1 MAPDDRDRTFE
12 KALARQL
19 RSSASSTP
27 EASSPA
33 GASGGPLA
41 ELCPDPETLAAYHD
55 GSLSL
60 EERNLWK
67 NHVLSCDSCQLVLA
81 HLATPLDI
89 PVGLD
94 VKENVLVAQQRAAS
108 AAASPAPAARPS
120 PIHSLRWLWLVPAG
134 AIAAAL
140 VAWVS
145 LQERKPLSVTPS
157 SPVEIAENRQAATVA
172 SSPKPALSDSME
184 RKRKDQSA
192 ASSTAGAREADS
204 VSRDSALK
212 NSQNEVQQNQ
222 QTISNNAP
230 APTHGPSVS
239 QQKQE
244 QQINRIAA
252 GRAGAADQKKLD
264 ATSNLTA
271 NGRNTGA
278 AAGSALAS
286 PTPVPAGDFQA
297 GVGVGVAKAKRA
309 DAPLTPPPPP
319 PSSEPGFVAG
329 GSIPASPPAKAAPA
343 QHAPAPSPASGSG
356 AGAAPKPEAVAA
368 DSISAAT
375 ESVEVSS
382 APQAFAKTKAQ
393 AQERGMMRAAALQNP
408 RIFGTPDGKQ
418 LWRIGP
424 AGSLEH
430 SKDEGVNWI
439 QQISGV
445 YTDLRAGSAPSAKVC
460 WIVGN
465 AGTILR
471 TTDGGT
477 HWTKLDSPVT
487 NDLTGVR
494 AEDAK
499 HAWIWFVPDQQAGLV
514 KTYQTSDGG
523 RTWSTL
529 TGE

>member
-1 MAPDDRDRTFE
+1 MAPDNRDRTFE
-12 KALARQL
+12 KALARHL

-27 EASSPA
+27 GASSLGGAPA
-33 GASGGPLA
+33 SPLGG
-41 ELCPDPETLAAYHD
+41 LCPDPETLAAYHD

-94 VKENVLVAQQRAAS
+94 VKENVLVAEQRAAS
-108 AAASPAPAARPS
+108 AAASSVPASRPS

-140 VAWVS
+140 IAWVS
-145 LQERKPLSVTPS
+145 LQERKPLPVTPS
-157 SPVEIAENRQAATVA
+157 SRVETAENRQPAATA
-172 SSPKPALSDSME
+172 PSPKPALSDSME
-184 RKRKDQSA
+184 RKRKDQPAAPSA
-192 ASSTAGAREADS
+192 GRAVEADS
-204 VSRDSALK
+204 TSRDDSALK
-212 NSQNEVQQNQ
+212 KSQNELQQNQ
-222 QTISNNAP
+222 QSISNYSP
-230 APTHGPSVS
+230 APTHGPSLS

-264 ATSNLTA
+264 ATSSLNAT
-271 NGRNTGA
+271 TGA
-278 AAGSALAS
+278 IGDRTPAS
-286 PTPVPAGDFQA
+286 LSPV
-297 GVGVGVAKAKRA
+297 
-309 DAPLTPPPPP
+309 PPPPP
-319 PSSEPGFVAG
+319 PPASEPGFVSD
-329 GSIPASPPAKAAPA
+329 GSIPPPPPAKAALA
-343 QHAPAPSPASGSG
+343 QPAPAPPAASG
-356 AGAAPKPEAVAA
+356 GAAPKPEAAAA

-382 APQAFAKTKAQ
+382 VPQAFAKAKV
-393 AQERGMMRAAALQNP
+393 QERGMMRAAALQNP
-408 RIFGTPDGKQ
+408 HVFGAPGGKQ

-430 SKDEGVNWI
+430 SKDEGLNWI

-445 YTDLRAGSAPSAKVC
+445 YTDLLAGSAPSAKVC

-499 HAWIWFVPDQQAGLV
+499 HAWIWFVPDQQTGFV

>member
-1 MAPDDRDRTFE
+1 MAPDNRDRNFE

-19 RSSASSTP
+19 RSSAS
-27 EASSPA
+27 
-33 GASGGPLA
+33 PLA
-41 ELCPDPETLAAYHD
+41 GLCPDPETLAAYHD

-89 PVGLD
+89 PVGQD
-94 VKENVLVAQQRAAS
+94 VKESVLVAQQRAAS
-108 AAASPAPAARPS
+108 ANAASPAPASRPS

-134 AIAAAL
+134 AIAAVL

-157 SPVEIAENRQAATVA
+157 SPVEIAENRQPATVA
-172 SSPKPALSDSME
+172 PSPKPALSDSGE
-184 RKRKDQSA
+184 RKRKDQSV
-192 ASSTAGAREADS
+192 ASSTGGVAEADS
-204 VSRDSALK
+204 ARDAYALK
-212 NSQNEVQQNQ
+212 NSQNERQQNQ
-222 QTISNNAP
+222 QLTSQNAP
-230 APTHGPSVS
+230 ALNHGPSLS

-264 ATSNLTA
+264 ATSSLNAT
-271 NGRNTGA
+271 TGA
-278 AAGSALAS
+278 IGDRTPAS
-286 PTPVPAGDFQA
+286 LSPV
-297 GVGVGVAKAKRA
+297 
-309 DAPLTPPPPP
+309 PPPPP
-319 PSSEPGFVAG
+319 PASSERGFVAD
-329 GSIPASPPAKAAPA
+329 GSIPPPPPAKAVPA
-343 QHAPAPSPASGSG
+343 QHAPAPPAASG
-356 AGAAPKPEAVAA
+356 GAAPKPEAAAA
-368 DSISAAT
+368 DSISAVT

-382 APQAFAKTKAQ
+382 APRAFAKTKV
-393 AQERGMMRAAALQNP
+393 QERGMMRAAALQNP
-408 RIFGTPDGKQ
+408 PVFGAPGGKQ

-430 SKDEGVNWI
+430 SKDAGLNWI

-445 YTDLRAGSAPSAKVC
+445 YTDLLAGSAPSAKVC

-471 TTDGGT
+471 STDGGT

-499 HAWIWFVPDQQAGLV
+499 HAWIWFVPDQQSGLV

-523 RTWSTL
+523 RTWSSAPSDN
-529 TGE
+529 

>member
-1 MAPDDRDRTFE
+1 MASDDRDRTFE

-19 RSSASSTP
+19 RSSASSSP
-27 EASSPA
+27 DASSLA
-33 GASGGPLA
+33 GASASPLA
-41 ELCPDPETLAAYHD
+41 GLCPDPETLAAYHD

-67 NHVLSCDSCQLVLA
+67 NHVLGCDSCQLVLA

-89 PVGLD
+89 PVSQD
-94 VKENVLVAQQRAAS
+94 VKENVLVAKQRAAS
-108 AAASPAPAARPS
+108 ASAASPAPGSRPS

-145 LQERKPLSVTPS
+145 LQERKPLSVTQS
-157 SPVEIAENRQAATVA
+157 SPVEIAENRQPATVA
-172 SSPKPALSDSME
+172 PSPKPALADSME
-184 RKRKDQSA
+184 RKRKDQPA
-192 ASSTAGAREADS
+192 ASSTSGAREADS

-212 NSQNEVQQNQ
+212 KSQNELQQNQ
-222 QTISNNAP
+222 QSISNNAP

-264 ATSNLTA
+264 ETSSLTA

-278 AAGSALAS
+278 AAGSALKS
-286 PTPVPAGDFQA
+286 P
-297 GVGVGVAKAKRA
+297 
-309 DAPLTPPPPP
+309 APMTPPPPP

-329 GSIPASPPAKAAPA
+329 GSIPAPPPAKAAPA
-343 QHAPAPSPASGSG
+343 QHASSPSAVSSSG
-356 AGAAPKPEAVAA
+356 AGVAPKPEAVAA

-393 AQERGMMRAAALQNP
+393 ELGMMRAAALQNP
-408 RIFGTPDGKQ
+408 RVFGTQDGKQ

-430 SKDEGVNWI
+430 SKDLGLNWI

-445 YTDLRAGSAPSAKVC
+445 YTDLLAGSAPSTKVC

-499 HAWIWFVPDQQAGLV
+499 HAWIWFVPDPQTGFV

>member
-1 MAPDDRDRTFE
+1 MAPDNRDRNFE

-19 RSSASSTP
+19 RSSASS
-27 EASSPA
+27 SPDAGSHA
-33 GASGGPLA
+33 GASASPLA
-41 ELCPDPETLAAYHD
+41 GICPDPETLAAYHD

-67 NHVLSCDSCQLVLA
+67 NHVLGCDSCQVVLA

-89 PVGLD
+89 PVAQD
-94 VKENVLVAQQRAAS
+94 VKESVLVAPQRA
-108 AAASPAPAARPS
+108 AAASPARAARPS
-120 PIHSLRWLWLVPAG
+120 PMHSLRWLWLVPAG

-157 SPVEIAENRQAATVA
+157 SPVEIAENRQPAGSAP
-172 SSPKPALSDSME
+172 SEKPALSDSME
-184 RKRKDQSA
+184 RKRKDQRA
-192 ASSTAGAREADS
+192 ASSTGAAPEADLT
-204 VSRDSALK
+204 SRDSALK
-212 NSQNEVQQNQ
+212 KSQNELQQNQ
-222 QTISNNAP
+222 QSLSNNAP
-230 APTHGPSVS
+230 APAHGPSLS

-264 ATSNLTA
+264 SSLNA
-271 NGRNTGA
+271 NGQNTGA
-278 AAGSALAS
+278 VAGRVLAS
-286 PTPVPAGDFQA
+286 PSPA
-297 GVGVGVAKAKRA
+297 
-309 DAPLTPPPPP
+309 PHPPPS
-319 PSSEPGFVAG
+319 PSSEPGLVAG
-329 GSIPASPPAKAAPA
+329 GSIPPPPPAKATPA
-343 QHAPAPSPASGSG
+343 QPAPAPPAASG
-356 AGAAPKPEAVAA
+356 GAAPKPEAAAA
-368 DSISAAT
+368 DAISTAT

-382 APQAFAKTKAQ
+382 ASRSLAKTKAQ
-393 AQERGMMRAAALQNP
+393 EHGMMRAAALQNP
-408 RIFGTPDGKQ
+408 HVFGAPGGKQ

-424 AGSLEH
+424 AGSLEY
-430 SKDEGVNWI
+430 SKDEGLNWI

-445 YTDLRAGSAPSAKVC
+445 YTDLLAGSAPSAKIC

-465 AGTILR
+465 AGTVLR

-477 HWTKLDSPVT
+477 RWTKLDSPVT

-499 HAWIWFVPDQQAGLV
+499 HAWIWFVPDPQTGFV

-523 RTWSTL
+523 RTWSAL
-529 TGE
+529 AGE

>member
-1 MAPDDRDRTFE
+1 MAPDNRDRNFE

-27 EASSPA
+27 DASSLA
-33 GASGGPLA
+33 GASTSPLA
-41 ELCPDPETLAAYHD
+41 GLCPDPETLAAYHD

-67 NHVLSCDSCQLVLA
+67 NHVLSCDSCQVVLA

-89 PVGLD
+89 PVGQD
-94 VKENVLVAQQRAAS
+94 VKESVLVGQRRPAAG
-108 AAASPAPAARPS
+108 AASPAPASRPS

-157 SPVEIAENRQAATVA
+157 SPVEIAENRQPAVTAP
-172 SSPKPALSDSME
+172 SEKPALSDSME
-184 RKRKDQSA
+184 RKRKDQPAAPSA
-192 ASSTAGAREADS
+192 GRAVEADS
-204 VSRDSALK
+204 TSRDSSLK
-212 NSQNEVQQNQ
+212 KSENELQQNQ
-222 QTISNNAP
+222 QSNSRNAP
-230 APTHGPSVS
+230 APTHGPSLS
-239 QQKQE
+239 QQNQQ

-252 GRAGAADQKKLD
+252 GRAGAADQRKLD
-264 ATSNLTA
+264 ATSSLNAT
-271 NGRNTGA
+271 TGA
-278 AAGSALAS
+278 IGGRALAS
-286 PTPVPAGDFQA
+286 PSPVP
-297 GVGVGVAKAKRA
+297 
-309 DAPLTPPPPP
+309 PPPPP
-319 PSSEPGFVAG
+319 PSSEPGFVAD
-329 GSIPASPPAKAAPA
+329 GSIPPPPPAKAAPA
-343 QHAPAPSPASGSG
+343 QPAPPAASG
-356 AGAAPKPEAVAA
+356 GAAPKPEAAAA
-368 DSISAAT
+368 DSISAVT

-382 APQAFAKTKAQ
+382 APRAFAKTKV
-393 AQERGMMRAAALQNP
+393 QERGMMRAAALQNP
-408 RIFGTPDGKQ
+408 RVFGAPDGKQ

-430 SKDEGVNWI
+430 SKDAGLNWI

-445 YTDLRAGSAPSAKVC
+445 YTDLLAGSAPSAKVC

-471 TTDGGT
+471 STDGGT
-477 HWTKLDSPVT
+477 HWTKVDSPVT

-494 AEDAK
+494 ADDAK
-499 HAWIWFVPDQQAGLV
+499 HAWIWFVPDQQTGLV

-523 RTWSTL
+523 RTWSSAPSDN
-529 TGE
+529 

>member
-27 EASSPA
+27 D
-33 GASGGPLA
+33 ASGLAAASASPLA
-41 ELCPDPETLAAYHD
+41 GLCPDPETLAAYHD

-81 HLATPLDI
+81 HLATPLEI
-89 PVGLD
+89 PVSQD

-108 AAASPAPAARPS
+108 AAASRAPAARPS

-145 LQERKPLSVTPS
+145 LQERKPLSVTPT
-157 SPVEIAENRQAATVA
+157 SPVEIAENRQPATAAP
-172 SSPKPALSDSME
+172 SPKPALSDSME
-184 RKRKDQSA
+184 RKRKDQPT
-192 ASSTAGAREADS
+192 ASSNAGTREADS
-204 VSRDSALK
+204 TDRDSALK
-212 NSQNEVQQNQ
+212 KSQNELQQNQ
-222 QTISNNAP
+222 QSMSNNAP
-230 APTHGPSVS
+230 APTHGPSLS

-252 GRAGAADQKKLD
+252 SKARAADEKKLD
-264 ATSNLTA
+264 ATSSLNA

-278 AAGSALAS
+278 AAGSASVS
-286 PTPVPAGDFQA
+286 PAPVS
-297 GVGVGVAKAKRA
+297 
-309 DAPLTPPPPP
+309 PPPPP

-329 GSIPASPPAKAAPA
+329 GSIPPPPPAKAKPA
-343 QHAPAPSPASGSG
+343 QHAPAPSSASGSG

-368 DSISAAT
+368 DSISAAR
-375 ESVEVSS
+375 ESV

-393 AQERGMMRAAALQNP
+393 ELGMMRAAALQNP
-408 RIFGTPDGKQ
+408 RVFGAPDGKQ

-430 SKDEGVNWI
+430 SKDKGLNWI

-445 YTDLRAGSAPSAKVC
+445 YTDLLAGSAPSAKVC

-494 AEDAK
+494 ADDAK
-499 HAWIWFVPDQQAGLV
+499 HAWIWFVPDPQTGFV

>member
-19 RSSASSTP
+19 RSSASSIP
-27 EASSPA
+27 DASSLA
-33 GASGGPLA
+33 GASASPLA
-41 ELCPDPETLAAYHD
+41 GLCPDPETLAAYHD

-89 PVGLD
+89 SVGQD

-108 AAASPAPAARPS
+108 AVASPAPGARPS

-157 SPVEIAENRQAATVA
+157 SPVEIAENRQPAATA
-172 SSPKPALSDSME
+172 PSEKPVLSDSME
-184 RKRKDQSA
+184 RKRKDQPA
-192 ASSTAGAREADS
+192 APPARRAMEADLA
-204 VSRDSALK
+204 SRDSDLK
-212 NSQNEVQQNQ
+212 KSQNERLQNQ
-222 QTISNNAP
+222 QPASQNAP
-230 APTHGPSVS
+230 APTHGPSLS

-264 ATSNLTA
+264 ATSSLNET
-271 NGRNTGA
+271 GRNTRA
-278 AAGSALAS
+278 VAGGALAS
-286 PTPVPAGDFQA
+286 PSPVPQ
-297 GVGVGVAKAKRA
+297 
-309 DAPLTPPPPP
+309 PPPP

-329 GSIPASPPAKAAPA
+329 GSIPPPSPAKAAPA
-343 QHAPAPSPASGSG
+343 QPAPVPSSISQS
-356 AGAAPKPEAVAA
+356 GAAPKPGAAAA
-368 DSISAAT
+368 DSISAAS

-382 APQAFAKTKAQ
+382 APQAFAKTKS
-393 AQERGMMRAAALQNP
+393 QERGMMRAAALQNP
-408 RIFGTPDGKQ
+408 HVFGAPDGKQ

-430 SKDEGVNWI
+430 SKDEGLNWL

-445 YTDLRAGSAPSAKVC
+445 YTDLLAGSAPSAKVC

-494 AEDAK
+494 ADDAK
-499 HAWIWFVPDQQAGLV
+499 HAWIWFVPDQQTGLV

-523 RTWSTL
+523 RTWSPAPSDN
-529 TGE
+529 

>member
-27 EASSPA
+27 DASGLA
-33 GASGGPLA
+33 GASAAPLA
-41 ELCPDPETLAAYHD
+41 GLCPDPETLAAYHD

-60 EERNLWK
+60 EERTLWK

-94 VKENVLVAQQRAAS
+94 AKENVLVAKQRVAS
-108 AAASPAPAARPS
+108 ANAGSPAPGVRPS

-145 LQERKPLSVTPS
+145 LQERKPLSVTQS
-157 SPVEIAENRQAATVA
+157 SPVEIAENRQPAAA
-172 SSPKPALSDSME
+172 APSEKPALSDSME

-192 ASSTAGAREADS
+192 APPTRSQVEADS
-204 VSRDSALK
+204 AKSAYALK
-212 NSQNEVQQNQ
+212 QSQNELQQNQ
-222 QTISNNAP
+222 QSISNNAP
-230 APTHGPSVS
+230 APAHGPSVS

-252 GRAGAADQKKLD
+252 GRAGAADKKKLD
-264 ATSNLTA
+264 ETSSLTA
-271 NGRNTGA
+271 NGRSTGA
-278 AAGSALAS
+278 AGTALAS
-286 PTPVPAGDFQA
+286 PSPAVP
-297 GVGVGVAKAKRA
+297 
-309 DAPLTPPPPP
+309 PPPPP
-319 PSSEPGFVAG
+319 PSSEPSFVAG
-329 GSIPASPPAKAAPA
+329 GSIPAPPPAKAAPA
-343 QHAPAPSPASGSG
+343 QHAPAPSAGSGSG

-368 DSISAAT
+368 DSISAAS
-375 ESVEVSS
+375 ESVDVSS
-382 APQAFAKTKAQ
+382 APQAFAKAKV
-393 AQERGMMRAAALQNP
+393 QERGMMRAAALQNP
-408 RIFGTPDGKQ
+408 RVFGTQDEKQ

-430 SKDEGVNWI
+430 SKDLGLNWI

-445 YTDLRAGSAPSAKVC
+445 YTDLLAGSAPSAKVC

-494 AEDAK
+494 ADDAK
-499 HAWIWFVPDQQAGLV
+499 HAWIWFVPDPQTGFV

>member
-1 MAPDDRDRTFE
+1 MALDDRDRTFE

-27 EASSPA
+27 DANALA
-33 GASGGPLA
+33 GASASPLA
-41 ELCPDPETLAAYHD
+41 GLCPDPETLAAYHD

-81 HLATPLDI
+81 HLATPLEI
-89 PVGLD
+89 PVGQD
-94 VKENVLVAQQRAAS
+94 VKEDVLVAQQRATS
-108 AAASPAPAARPS
+108 AAAPSVPGVRPS

-145 LQERKPLSVTPS
+145 LQEKKSFSVTPS
-157 SPVEIAENRQAATVA
+157 SPVEIAENRQPAGTA
-172 SSPKPALSDSME
+172 PPEKPALADSRE

-192 ASSTAGAREADS
+192 ASSTGGVAEADLA
-204 VSRDSALK
+204 SRDSALK
-212 NSQNEVQQNQ
+212 KSNSNNESQQNQ
-222 QTISNNAP
+222 QNTSQNAP
-230 APTHGPSVS
+230 APTHGPSLS

-264 ATSNLTA
+264 ATSGLNA
-271 NGRNTGA
+271 NGRSAGA

-286 PTPVPAGDFQA
+286 PAPV
-297 GVGVGVAKAKRA
+297 
-309 DAPLTPPPPP
+309 PPPPTP

-329 GSIPASPPAKAAPA
+329 GSIPPPPPAKAVPA
-343 QHAPAPSPASGSG
+343 QHAPVPSSASGG
-356 AGAAPKPEAVAA
+356 AAGAAPKPEAAAA
-368 DSISAAT
+368 DSISAAS
-375 ESVEVSS
+375 ESVDVSS
-382 APQAFAKTKAQ
+382 APQAFAKTKAK
-393 AQERGMMRAAALQNP
+393 ELGMMRSAALQNP
-408 RIFGTPDGKQ
+408 RVFGAPDGKQ

-430 SKDEGVNWI
+430 SKDTGLNWI

-445 YTDLRAGSAPSAKVC
+445 YTDLLAGSAPSAKVC

-499 HAWIWFVPDQQAGLV
+499 HAWIWFVPDPQTGFV

-529 TGE
+529 SGE